1 MVAGRDSLTWR
12 GDGAPGEEARMKFLV
27 VWKMEISR
35 LSAEMMKTVL
45 RMPDYATPLEE
56 RGKVVSRYHI
66 VGYHGGAWIFDVE
79 SNDELE
85 MLLAQAPV
93 YNFSHF
99 DVYPLADM
107 KSLPVVPPEQ

>member
-1 MVAGRDSLTWR
+1 MDTPGRVEDGDLQALGRDDEWCCGCLTTPSPWR
-12 GDGAPGEEARMKFLV
+12 E
-27 VWKMEISR
+27 S
-35 LSAEMMKTVL
+35 
-45 RMPDYATPLEE
+45 
-56 RGKVVSRYHI
+56 GKVVGRYHI
-66 VGYHGGAWIFDVE
+66 VGYHGGAWIFNVE

-107 KSLPVVPPEQ
+107 ASLPVVPPGQ

>member
-1 MVAGRDSLTWR
+1 
-12 GDGAPGEEARMKFLV
+12 MKFLV
-27 VWKMEISR
+27 VWKLEISM

-45 RMPDYATPLEE
+45 RMPEVAKPLEAS
-56 RGKVVSRYHI
+56 GKVLGRYHI

-85 MLLAQAPV
+85 TLLARLPV
-93 YNFSHF
+93 YNFAHF

-107 KSLPVVPPEQ
+107 SSLPVVPPE

>member
-1 MVAGRDSLTWR
+1 
-12 GDGAPGEEARMKFLV
+12 MKFLV

-45 RMPDYATPLEE
+45 RMPDYAKPLEE
-56 RGKVVSRYHI
+56 NGKVIGRYHI
-66 VGYHGGAWIFDVE
+66 VGYHGGAWIFDVK

-85 MLLAQAPV
+85 MLLARAPV

-99 DVYPLADM
+99 EVYPLADM
-107 KSLPVVPPEQ
+107 SSLPVVPPEQ

>member
-1 MVAGRDSLTWR
+1 
-12 GDGAPGEEARMKFLV
+12 MKFLV

-35 LSAEMMKTVL
+35 LSTEMMKTVL
-45 RMPDYATPLEE
+45 RMPDFAKPLEE
-56 RGKVVSRYHI
+56 SGKVIGRYHI
-66 VGYHGGAWIFDVE
+66 VGYHGGAWIFDVA

-85 MLLAQAPV
+85 MLLAQMPV

-107 KSLPVVPPEQ
+107 SSLPVVPPPA

>member
-1 MVAGRDSLTWR
+1 
-12 GDGAPGEEARMKFLV
+12 MKFLV

-45 RMPDYATPLEE
+45 RMPDYAKPLEE
-56 RGKVVSRYHI
+56 SGKVVGRYHI
-66 VGYHGGAWIFDVE
+66 VGYHGGAWIFHVA

-85 MLLAQAPV
+85 MLLAQMPV

-107 KSLPVVPPEQ
+107 SSLPVVPPGDGDA

>member
-1 MVAGRDSLTWR
+1 
-12 GDGAPGEEARMKFLV
+12 MKFLV
-27 VWKMEISR
+27 IWNIDIGR
-35 LSAEMMKTVL
+35 LSGDVMKAVL
-45 RMPDYATPLEE
+45 RMRDHAVPLEQQ
-56 RGKVVSRYHI
+56 GKVIGRYHI
-66 VGYHGGAWIFDVE
+66 VGSHGGAWIYNVS

-107 KSLPVVPPEQ
+107 SSLPVMPPDGDQ